1 MNPTEGKEIV
11 DIHSHILPGV
21 DDGSESMETSLE
33 MLKIA
38 TSEGITRMIA
48 TPHYKNHHHSVGPEK
63 AAALLSELS
72 RKASEEN
79 IKIKLSLGNEVL
91 YFSDIEEA
99 FEEKKFSTMCDKDY
113 LFIEFY
119 PDEDFS
125 RIRDGVE
132 TVMSMGL
139 TPILAHVERYMVLR
153 KDLKKIDH
161 LKNMG
166 ALITVNADSILGDTG
181 FSTKQFIKS
190 LLKLRYVDMVGTDSH
205 DTSDRAPKMDRC
217 RKYLYSKYDEQY
229 VDDILF
235 ANAIKLFEMK

>member
-1 MNPTEGKEIV
+1 MSLSEGKEIV
-11 DIHSHILPGV
+11 DIHSHILPEV

-38 TSEGITRMIA
+38 ESEGITRMIA
-48 TPHYKNHHHSVGPEK
+48 TPHYKNHHHSATPEK
-63 AAALLSELS
+63 TKALLAELT
-72 RKASEEN
+72 RKASDEN

-99 FEEKKFSTMCDKDY
+99 FEDKKFLTMCEKDC

-119 PDEDFS
+119 PDDDFS

-132 TVMSMGL
+132 TVLSMGL
-139 TPILAHVERYMVLR
+139 IPIIAHVERYMVLR
-153 KDLKKIDH
+153 KDIKKIDH

-166 ALITVNADSILGDTG
+166 AMITVNADSVLGNTG
-181 FSTKQFIKS
+181 FSTKQFVKG
-190 LLKLRYVDMVGTDSH
+190 LLKLRYIDMIGTDSH
-205 DTSDRAPKMDRC
+205 DTANRPPRIARC

-229 VDDILF
+229 VDNILF